1 MTDTDHRPNLR
12 PNLVLAALSG
22 LVVVLTGA
30 DLLLD
35 LRAGT
40 TGSHAV
46 IEGMVILIGSAG
58 AIRFVRRAHAISR
71 EARDLREHA
80 AELAGHLEAS
90 RAEAAG
96 WRRDAG
102 ELIAGLGAAID
113 EQLVRWELTP
123 AEKEV
128 AWLLLKGLSHKEIA
142 EVRSVNETTV
152 RQQARTLYRKAGL
165 SGRNDLAAFFLEDLL
180 GPQQPR
186 AT

>member
-1 MTDTDHRPNLR
+1 MTDTDHLQDRRPNLA
-12 PNLVLAALSG
+12 LAALFG
-22 LVVVLTGA
+22 LVAVLTST

-35 LRAGT
+35 IRAGT

-58 AIRFVRRAHAISR
+58 AIRFVRRARAISR

-90 RAEAAG
+90 RAEAAR

-102 ELIAGLGAAID
+102 HLIVGLGAAID
-113 EQLVRWELTP
+113 QQLLRWELTP
-123 AEKEV
+123 AEKEI
-128 AWLLLKGLSHKEIA
+128 ALLLLKGLAHKEIA
-142 EVRSVNETTV
+142 EIRSVTETTV
-152 RQQARTLYRKAGL
+152 RQQARALYRKAGL
-165 SGRNDLAAFFLEDLL
+165 SGRNELAAFFLEDLL
-180 GPQQPR
+180 GPQPPK